1 MGAQVSAAYAL
12 TEGDAS
18 GPAQTLLAADTE
30 SDSDPDSGIATLPD
44 LTEEHPV
51 TLQPDEEPAPS
62 DDASSGTQ
70 VVYYADPSDPD
81 EPGDADT
88 DVEIDLD
95 GVNFGRY
102 ITKSEAQWRKNKN
115 DSWHSWDELAGGA
128 LGYGDGLK
136 FRLEYTLPTGS
147 LWQNGTGQPDT
158 IIFYQLPETLKNF
171 TGSDKVYADHVA
183 VGEYE
188 IRDGVVT
195 IHFTDMDYIGKSK
208 ESDIKGTIE
217 LSGTVSQL
225 KADDDG
231 KVELDFNKD
240 VRFEMTVKPKPV
252 DLSIVK
258 KGIQKD
264 VANNKITYQVTV
276 STEEGT
282 QGTPVLLHDALQLNL
297 GKALVGAK
305 YDENS
310 LKVSLDVE
318 KNGNDKIYENTA
330 PEGETAN
337 GWSVKTAADGKSF
350 DLTLPAL
357 EAGESYTISGLI
369 SKSGE
374 WHTDHT
380 ITWTVKLNQNNADL
394 TGTVLR
400 DFFGGT
406 DEANEL
412 KNQEAKMKRVAP
424 GTNINDVTS
433 VDVHLPYYFGYK
445 DGIEN
450 GTPLNGP
457 DNAYYE
463 FSYTTPDTPMLGNGN
478 AAWNRAYL
486 ITGDSVLNNNP
497 YSTRSVAAKLGDR
510 YQKEGIGVEENG
522 DTLTLNWELT
532 LNPVRAQNGWTL
544 TDTLKD
550 GQYLTAEQKND
561 LRNKLKALPGFG
573 TGTVTFGAD
582 GKSFTAK
589 GTGEWP
595 ANRQER
601 ITYSSTW
608 DRDTSTV
615 KGYAFTNAATF
626 ENYTVTG
633 TNYYHEGT
641 VVQKLDVSTGET
653 ETGGTTNHEYHE
665 LKNGKLVWNVVITM
679 SDKMKKAASFTIT
692 ENLPEGVKMEGL
704 TFKQG
709 DFFTGDV
716 KFQSNEEGTSW
727 TASAN
732 GAPVTAEV
740 AEDGKIE
747 LTVPQAVYNN
757 PDLRNKTITLEV
769 TVTPVNVAEWE
780 HDTTHRFRNS
790 VTVTSSTLP
799 EGGYTAFQEQDIFY
813 NQNYNAI
820 AKTGKKLDNAL
831 NQVQYQIVVNS
842 DGVTFLDGKER
853 LKLVD
858 TLTRPDG
865 MKIFL
870 EDSKLKVY
878 DYTDGTKGEELGLD
892 EYSYTY
898 EEKEGENVLTF
909 HLPDGRPLLVEY
921 VYRGDGEVNKTFTLT
936 NHAVLSGTSSQG
948 TSSGSDNRNL
958 LQTGVAYRMVE
969 LEAPHGYELRMEP
982 FDFHIDTEPAN
993 TPKDYAGQLCFTGQ
1007 RVFIPNTRGYYDP
1020 QLTKNILES
1029 GSPVK
1034 RNNAK
1039 PGETVQF
1046 QTAIQ
1051 VAHGQP
1057 SKYVLHDAMSGLNF
1071 DAASLKIT
1079 RPVGDESGKQI
1090 EQTLKEN
1097 IDYTLK
1103 KDCEDGCAFEIT
1115 FSDERLTPGDLLTLT
1130 YSATVRE
1137 DAVVEGEGNPNTTWL
1152 EYADPT
1158 GSSTTGEEE
1167 TRTVVPEEPK
1177 APEQPSEP
1185 EQPPVIPTP
1194 IDPSEVPEEP
1204 AGSDSREEP
1213 PASSGETQPEQPA
1226 SSTEPEQPASSELP
1240 ASPDD
1245 SLRPGAP
1252 GPDNQDGWVLGAH
1265 GTAGNPAAEAPADS
1279 TAAAPMPD
1287 NHKNKVMGAVDSLI
1301 QTGQL
1306 NWPIPVLLT
1315 LGGALV
1321 LAGLVL
1327 TRRKNRR

>member
-1 MGAQVSAAYAL
+1 MWLLSKNAGFCCLFGAQVSAAYAL

-51 TLQPDEEPAPS
+51 TLQPDEESAPS

-88 DVEIDLD
+88 DVEIDPD
-95 GVNFGRY
+95 GVDFGQY

-147 LWQNGTGQPDT
+147 LWKNGTGQPDT

-208 ESDIKGTIE
+208 ESDMKGTIE

-264 VANNKITYQVTV
+264 VAHNKITYQVTV

-357 EAGESYTISGLI
+357 EAGESYTINYSCDLEDADKLRSDFVVRNTATASAGKGDTRTEVTSNQIQYTISGLI

-433 VDVHLPYYFGYK
+433 VDVQLPYYFGYK
-445 DGIEN
+445 DGIKN
-450 GTPLNGP
+450 GTPLGGL

-561 LRNKLKALPGFG
+561 LKTKLEALPGFG

-582 GKSFTAK
+582 GLLK
-589 GTGEWP
+589 
-595 ANRQER
+595 
-601 ITYSSTW
+601 
-608 DRDTSTV
+608 TV
-615 KGYAFTNAATF
+615 
-626 ENYTVTG
+626 
-633 TNYYHEGT
+633 
-641 VVQKLDVSTGET
+641 
-653 ETGGTTNHEYHE
+653 
-665 LKNGKLVWNVVITM
+665 
-679 SDKMKKAASFTIT
+679 
-692 ENLPEGVKMEGL
+692 
-704 TFKQG
+704 
-709 DFFTGDV
+709 
-716 KFQSNEEGTSW
+716 
-727 TASAN
+727 
-732 GAPVTAEV
+732 
-740 AEDGKIE
+740 
-747 LTVPQAVYNN
+747 
-757 PDLRNKTITLEV
+757 
-769 TVTPVNVAEWE
+769 
-780 HDTTHRFRNS
+780 
-790 VTVTSSTLP
+790 
-799 EGGYTAFQEQDIFY
+799 
-813 NQNYNAI
+813 
-820 AKTGKKLDNAL
+820 
-831 NQVQYQIVVNS
+831 
-842 DGVTFLDGKER
+842 
-853 LKLVD
+853 
-858 TLTRPDG
+858 
-865 MKIFL
+865 
-870 EDSKLKVY
+870 
-878 DYTDGTKGEELGLD
+878 
-892 EYSYTY
+892 
-898 EEKEGENVLTF
+898 
-909 HLPDGRPLLVEY
+909 
-921 VYRGDGEVNKTFTLT
+921 
-936 NHAVLSGTSSQG
+936 
-948 TSSGSDNRNL
+948 GSDNRNL

-982 FDFHIDTEPAN
+982 FDFYIDTEPAN

-1034 RNNAK
+1034 RNTAP

-1079 RPVGDESGKQI
+1079 HPVGDESGKQI

-1167 TRTVVPEEPK
+1167 TRT
-1177 APEQPSEP
+1177 
-1185 EQPPVIPTP
+1185 
-1194 IDPSEVPEEP
+1194 
-1204 AGSDSREEP
+1204 
-1213 PASSGETQPEQPA
+1213 
-1226 SSTEPEQPASSELP
+1226 
-1240 ASPDD
+1240 
-1245 SLRPGAP
+1245 
-1252 GPDNQDGWVLGAH
+1252 
-1265 GTAGNPAAEAPADS
+1265 
-1279 TAAAPMPD
+1279 AAAPMPD

>member
-1 MGAQVSAAYAL
+1 M
-12 TEGDAS
+12 
-18 GPAQTLLAADTE
+18 
-30 SDSDPDSGIATLPD
+30 
-44 LTEEHPV
+44 
-51 TLQPDEEPAPS
+51 
-62 DDASSGTQ
+62 
-70 VVYYADPSDPD
+70 
-81 EPGDADT
+81 
-88 DVEIDLD
+88 
-95 GVNFGRY
+95 
-102 ITKSEAQWRKNKN
+102 
-115 DSWHSWDELAGGA
+115 
-128 LGYGDGLK
+128 
-136 FRLEYTLPTGS
+136 
-147 LWQNGTGQPDT
+147 
-158 IIFYQLPETLKNF
+158 
-171 TGSDKVYADHVA
+171 A

-350 DLTLPAL
+350 
-357 EAGESYTISGLI
+357 
-369 SKSGE
+369 
-374 WHTDHT
+374 
-380 ITWTVKLNQNNADL
+380 
-394 TGTVLR
+394 
-400 DFFGGT
+400 
-406 DEANEL
+406 
-412 KNQEAKMKRVAP
+412 
-424 GTNINDVTS
+424 
-433 VDVHLPYYFGYK
+433 
-445 DGIEN
+445 
-450 GTPLNGP
+450 
-457 DNAYYE
+457 
-463 FSYTTPDTPMLGNGN
+463 
-478 AAWNRAYL
+478 
-486 ITGDSVLNNNP
+486 
-497 YSTRSVAAKLGDR
+497 
-510 YQKEGIGVEENG
+510 
-522 DTLTLNWELT
+522 
-532 LNPVRAQNGWTL
+532 
-544 TDTLKD
+544 
-550 GQYLTAEQKND
+550 TA
-561 LRNKLKALPGFG
+561 
-573 TGTVTFGAD
+573 T
-582 GKSFTAK
+582 

-692 ENLPEGVKMEGL
+692 ENLPEGVKLEGL

-709 DFFTGDV
+709 DFFSGDV
-716 KFQSNEEGTSW
+716 KFQSNEEETSW

-740 AEDGKIE
+740 AENGKIE
-747 LTVPQAVYNN
+747 LTVTQVVYNN

-831 NQVQYQIVVNS
+831 NQVQYQIVVNP

-858 TLTRPDG
+858 TLT
-865 MKIFL
+865 
-870 EDSKLKVY
+870 
-878 DYTDGTKGEELGLD
+878 
-892 EYSYTY
+892 
-898 EEKEGENVLTF
+898 
-909 HLPDGRPLLVEY
+909 
-921 VYRGDGEVNKTFTLT
+921 

-948 TSSGSDNRNL
+948 TSSGSDYEMKVQNSSASVKLSGVSLYKVDSSNYGKRLQGATFRLEKWVWNNAEKTGSWETVLDRVTSDENGLLKTVGSDNRNL

-982 FDFHIDTEPAN
+982 FDFYIDTEPAN

-1177 APEQPSEP
+1177 VPEQPSEP
-1185 EQPPVIPTP
+1185 KQPPVIPTP

-1226 SSTEPEQPASSELP
+1226 SSELP

-1252 GPDNQDGWVLGAH
+1252 GPDNQDGW
-1265 GTAGNPAAEAPADS
+1265 S
-1279 TAAAPMPD
+1279 
-1287 NHKNKVMGAVDSLI
+1287 
-1301 QTGQL
+1301 
-1306 NWPIPVLLT
+1306 
-1315 LGGALV
+1315 
-1321 LAGLVL
+1321 
-1327 TRRKNRR
+1327 

>member
-1 MGAQVSAAYAL
+1 MWLLSKNAGFCCLFGAQVSAAYAL

-88 DVEIDLD
+88 DMEIDPD
-95 GVNFGRY
+95 GVDFGQY

-147 LWQNGTGQPDT
+147 LWQNGTDQPDT

-195 IHFTDMDYIGKSK
+195 IHFTDMDYIVQSK
-208 ESDIKGTIE
+208 ESDIEGTIE

-310 LKVSLDVE
+310 LKESLNVTKTDENDQKTEIEENNVS
-318 KNGNDKIYENTA
+318 
-330 PEGETAN
+330 EGETAN

-350 DLTLPAL
+350 
-357 EAGESYTISGLI
+357 
-369 SKSGE
+369 
-374 WHTDHT
+374 
-380 ITWTVKLNQNNADL
+380 
-394 TGTVLR
+394 
-400 DFFGGT
+400 
-406 DEANEL
+406 
-412 KNQEAKMKRVAP
+412 
-424 GTNINDVTS
+424 
-433 VDVHLPYYFGYK
+433 
-445 DGIEN
+445 
-450 GTPLNGP
+450 
-457 DNAYYE
+457 
-463 FSYTTPDTPMLGNGN
+463 
-478 AAWNRAYL
+478 
-486 ITGDSVLNNNP
+486 
-497 YSTRSVAAKLGDR
+497 
-510 YQKEGIGVEENG
+510 
-522 DTLTLNWELT
+522 
-532 LNPVRAQNGWTL
+532 
-544 TDTLKD
+544 
-550 GQYLTAEQKND
+550 
-561 LRNKLKALPGFG
+561 
-573 TGTVTFGAD
+573 
-582 GKSFTAK
+582 TAK

-595 ANRQER
+595 ANRKER

-692 ENLPEGVKMEGL
+692 ENLPEGVKLEGL

-716 KFQSNEEGTSW
+716 KFQSNEEETSW

-831 NQVQYQIVVNS
+831 NQVQYQIVVNP

-921 VYRGDGEVNKTFTLT
+921 VYRGDGEVHKTFTLT

-948 TSSGSDNRNL
+948 TSSGSDYEMKVQNSSASVKLSGVSLYKVDSSNYGKRLQGATFRLEKWVWNNAEKTGSWETVLDRVTSDENGLLKTVGSDNRNL

-982 FDFHIDTEPAN
+982 FDFYIDTEPAN

-1079 RPVGDESGKQI
+1079 HPVGDESGKQI

-1185 EQPPVIPTP
+1185 KQPPVIPTP

-1213 PASSGETQPEQPA
+1213 
-1226 SSTEPEQPASSELP
+1226 P

>member
-1 MGAQVSAAYAL
+1 M
-12 TEGDAS
+12 
-18 GPAQTLLAADTE
+18 
-30 SDSDPDSGIATLPD
+30 
-44 LTEEHPV
+44 
-51 TLQPDEEPAPS
+51 
-62 DDASSGTQ
+62 
-70 VVYYADPSDPD
+70 
-81 EPGDADT
+81 
-88 DVEIDLD
+88 
-95 GVNFGRY
+95 
-102 ITKSEAQWRKNKN
+102 
-115 DSWHSWDELAGGA
+115 
-128 LGYGDGLK
+128 
-136 FRLEYTLPTGS
+136 
-147 LWQNGTGQPDT
+147 
-158 IIFYQLPETLKNF
+158 
-171 TGSDKVYADHVA
+171 
-183 VGEYE
+183 
-188 IRDGVVT
+188 
-195 IHFTDMDYIGKSK
+195 
-208 ESDIKGTIE
+208 
-217 LSGTVSQL
+217 
-225 KADDDG
+225 
-231 KVELDFNKD
+231 
-240 VRFEMTVKPKPV
+240 
-252 DLSIVK
+252 
-258 KGIQKD
+258 
-264 VANNKITYQVTV
+264 
-276 STEEGT
+276 
-282 QGTPVLLHDALQLNL
+282 
-297 GKALVGAK
+297 GAK

-357 EAGESYTISGLI
+357 EAGESYTINYSCDLEDADKLRSDFVVRNTATASAGEGDTRTEVTSNQIQYTISGLI

-394 TGTVLR
+394 TGSVLR

-412 KNQEAKMKRVAP
+412 KNQEAKMKR
-424 GTNINDVTS
+424 
-433 VDVHLPYYFGYK
+433 
-445 DGIEN
+445 
-450 GTPLNGP
+450 
-457 DNAYYE
+457 
-463 FSYTTPDTPMLGNGN
+463 
-478 AAWNRAYL
+478 
-486 ITGDSVLNNNP
+486 
-497 YSTRSVAAKLGDR
+497 VAAKLGDR

-561 LRNKLKALPGFG
+561 LKTKLEALPGFG

-582 GKSFTAK
+582 GKSFTAT

-692 ENLPEGVKMEGL
+692 ENLPEGVKLEGL

-799 EGGYTAFQEQDIFY
+799 ESGCTAFQEQDIFY

-831 NQVQYQIVVNS
+831 NQVQYQIVVNP

-921 VYRGDGEVNKTFTLT
+921 VYRGDGEVHKTFTLT
-936 NHAVLSGTSSQG
+936 NHAVLSGTSSQA
-948 TSSGSDNRNL
+948 SC
-958 LQTGVAYRMVE
+958 A
-969 LEAPHGYELRMEP
+969 LRVSMSLS
-982 FDFHIDTEPAN
+982 
-993 TPKDYAGQLCFTGQ
+993 Q
-1007 RVFIPNTRGYYDP
+1007 IPEVTTTR
-1020 QLTKNILES
+1020 S
-1029 GSPVK
+1029 
-1034 RNNAK
+1034 
-1039 PGETVQF
+1039 
-1046 QTAIQ
+1046 
-1051 VAHGQP
+1051 
-1057 SKYVLHDAMSGLNF
+1057 
-1071 DAASLKIT
+1071 
-1079 RPVGDESGKQI
+1079 
-1090 EQTLKEN
+1090 
-1097 IDYTLK
+1097 
-1103 KDCEDGCAFEIT
+1103 
-1115 FSDERLTPGDLLTLT
+1115 
-1130 YSATVRE
+1130 
-1137 DAVVEGEGNPNTTWL
+1137 
-1152 EYADPT
+1152 
-1158 GSSTTGEEE
+1158 
-1167 TRTVVPEEPK
+1167 
-1177 APEQPSEP
+1177 
-1185 EQPPVIPTP
+1185 
-1194 IDPSEVPEEP
+1194 
-1204 AGSDSREEP
+1204 
-1213 PASSGETQPEQPA
+1213 
-1226 SSTEPEQPASSELP
+1226 
-1240 ASPDD
+1240 
-1245 SLRPGAP
+1245 
-1252 GPDNQDGWVLGAH
+1252 
-1265 GTAGNPAAEAPADS
+1265 
-1279 TAAAPMPD
+1279 
-1287 NHKNKVMGAVDSLI
+1287 
-1301 QTGQL
+1301 
-1306 NWPIPVLLT
+1306 
-1315 LGGALV
+1315 
-1321 LAGLVL
+1321 
-1327 TRRKNRR
+1327 

>member
-1 MGAQVSAAYAL
+1 MW
-12 TEGDAS
+12 
-18 GPAQTLLAADTE
+18 
-30 SDSDPDSGIATLPD
+30 
-44 LTEEHPV
+44 
-51 TLQPDEEPAPS
+51 
-62 DDASSGTQ
+62 
-70 VVYYADPSDPD
+70 
-81 EPGDADT
+81 
-88 DVEIDLD
+88 
-95 GVNFGRY
+95 
-102 ITKSEAQWRKNKN
+102 KSIPMAWI
-115 DSWHSWDELAGGA
+115 S
-128 LGYGDGLK
+128 
-136 FRLEYTLPTGS
+136 
-147 LWQNGTGQPDT
+147 
-158 IIFYQLPETLKNF
+158 
-171 TGSDKVYADHVA
+171 
-183 VGEYE
+183 
-188 IRDGVVT
+188 DGVVT

-208 ESDIKGTIE
+208 ESNIDGTIE

-357 EAGESYTISGLI
+357 EAGESYTINYSCGLEDADKLRSDFVVRNTATASAGEGDTRTEVTSNQIQYTISGLI

-394 TGTVLR
+394 TDSVLR

-433 VDVHLPYYFGYK
+433 VDVQLPYYFGYK

-497 YSTRSVAAKLGDR
+497 YSTRSVEAKLGDR

-561 LRNKLKALPGFG
+561 LKTKLEALPGFG

-692 ENLPEGVKMEGL
+692 ENLPEGVKLEGL

-716 KFQSNEEGTSW
+716 KFQSNEEETSW

-799 EGGYTAFQEQDIFY
+799 ESGYTAFQEQDIFY

-982 FDFHIDTEPAN
+982 FDFYIDTEPAN

-1177 APEQPSEP
+1177 VPEQPSEP
-1185 EQPPVIPTP
+1185 KPRPT
-1194 IDPSEVPEEP
+1194 
-1204 AGSDSREEP
+1204 ARR
-1213 PASSGETQPEQPA
+1213 
-1226 SSTEPEQPASSELP
+1226 
-1240 ASPDD
+1240 
-1245 SLRPGAP
+1245 RPRCP
-1252 GPDNQDGWVLGAH
+1252 
-1265 GTAGNPAAEAPADS
+1265 T
-1279 TAAAPMPD
+1279 TT
-1287 NHKNKVMGAVDSLI
+1287 KI
-1301 QTGQL
+1301 
-1306 NWPIPVLLT
+1306 
-1315 LGGALV
+1315 
-1321 LAGLVL
+1321 
-1327 TRRKNRR
+1327 R

>member
-1 MGAQVSAAYAL
+1 MSAAYAL

-18 GPAQTLLAADTE
+18 GPVQTLLAADTE

-88 DVEIDLD
+88 DMEIDPD
-95 GVNFGRY
+95 GVDFGQY

-128 LGYGDGLK
+128 LGYSDGLK

-188 IRDGVVT
+188 IRDGLVT
-195 IHFTDMDYIGKSK
+195 IHFTDMDYIVQSK
-208 ESDIKGTIE
+208 ESDIEGTIE

-225 KADDDG
+225 KADDNG

-357 EAGESYTISGLI
+357 EAGESYTINYSCDLEDADKLRSDFVVRNTATASAGEGNTRTEVTSNQIQYAISGLI

-380 ITWTVKLNQNNADL
+380 ITWTVKLNQNNANL

-412 KNQEAKMKRVAP
+412 KNQEAKMKRVVQ
-424 GTNINDVTS
+424 GTNINDVAS
-433 VDVHLPYYFGYK
+433 VDVQLPYYFGYK
-445 DGIEN
+445 DGIKN
-450 GTPLNGP
+450 GTPLDGP

-561 LRNKLKALPGFG
+561 LKTKLEALPGFG

-582 GKSFTAK
+582 GKSFTAT

-608 DRDTSTV
+608 DRDISTV
-615 KGYAFTNAATF
+615 KSYAFTNAATF

-692 ENLPEGVKMEGL
+692 ENLPEGVKLEGL

-709 DFFTGDV
+709 NFFTGDV

-831 NQVQYQIVVNS
+831 NQVQYQIVVNP
-842 DGVTFLDGKER
+842 DGVTFLDGRER

-921 VYRGDGEVNKTFTLT
+921 VYRGDGEVHKTFTLT

-948 TSSGSDNRNL
+948 TSSGSDYEMKVQNSSASVKLSGVSLYKVDSSNYGKRLQGATFRLEKWVWNNAEKTGSWETVLDRVTSDENGLLKTVDSDNRNL

-982 FDFHIDTEPAN
+982 FDFYIDTEPAN

-1046 QTAIQ
+1046 QTA
-1051 VAHGQP
+1051 
-1057 SKYVLHDAMSGLNF
+1057 
-1071 DAASLKIT
+1071 
-1079 RPVGDESGKQI
+1079 
-1090 EQTLKEN
+1090 
-1097 IDYTLK
+1097 
-1103 KDCEDGCAFEIT
+1103 
-1115 FSDERLTPGDLLTLT
+1115 
-1130 YSATVRE
+1130 
-1137 DAVVEGEGNPNTTWL
+1137 
-1152 EYADPT
+1152 
-1158 GSSTTGEEE
+1158 
-1167 TRTVVPEEPK
+1167 
-1177 APEQPSEP
+1177 
-1185 EQPPVIPTP
+1185 
-1194 IDPSEVPEEP
+1194 
-1204 AGSDSREEP
+1204 
-1213 PASSGETQPEQPA
+1213 
-1226 SSTEPEQPASSELP
+1226 SSELP

-1265 GTAGNPAAEAPADS
+1265 GAAGNPAAEAPADS

>member
-1 MGAQVSAAYAL
+1 MWLLSKNAGFCCLFGAQVSAAYAL

-30 SDSDPDSGIATLPD
+30 SDSDPD
-44 LTEEHPV
+44 ER
-51 TLQPDEEPAPS
+51 
-62 DDASSGTQ
+62 
-70 VVYYADPSDPD
+70 
-81 EPGDADT
+81 GDADT
-88 DVEIDLD
+88 DVEIDPD
-95 GVNFGRY
+95 GVDFGRY

-147 LWQNGTGQPDT
+147 LWKNGTGQPDT

-231 KVELDFNKD
+231 KVEVNFNKD

-310 LKVSLDVE
+310 LKESLNVTKTDENGQKTEIEENNVS
-318 KNGNDKIYENTA
+318 
-330 PEGETAN
+330 EGETAN

-406 DEANEL
+406 DETNEL
-412 KNQEAKMKRVAP
+412 KNQEAKMKR
-424 GTNINDVTS
+424 
-433 VDVHLPYYFGYK
+433 
-445 DGIEN
+445 
-450 GTPLNGP
+450 
-457 DNAYYE
+457 
-463 FSYTTPDTPMLGNGN
+463 
-478 AAWNRAYL
+478 
-486 ITGDSVLNNNP
+486 
-497 YSTRSVAAKLGDR
+497 VAAKLGDR

-522 DTLTLNWELT
+522 DTLTLNWELI

-561 LRNKLKALPGFG
+561 MKTKLEALPGFG

-692 ENLPEGVKMEGL
+692 ENLPEGVKLEGL

-716 KFQSNEEGTSW
+716 KFQSNEEETSW

-799 EGGYTAFQEQDIFY
+799 ESGYTAFQEQDIFY

-831 NQVQYQIVVNS
+831 NQVQYQIVVNP

-858 TLTRPDG
+858 TLT
-865 MKIFL
+865 
-870 EDSKLKVY
+870 
-878 DYTDGTKGEELGLD
+878 
-892 EYSYTY
+892 
-898 EEKEGENVLTF
+898 
-909 HLPDGRPLLVEY
+909 
-921 VYRGDGEVNKTFTLT
+921 

-948 TSSGSDNRNL
+948 TSSGSDYEMKVQNSSASVKLSGVSLYKVDSSNYGKRLQGATFRLEKWVWNNAEKTGSWETVLDRVTSDENGLLKTVDSDNRNL

-982 FDFHIDTEPAN
+982 FDFYIDTEPAN

-1029 GSPVK
+1029 GS
-1034 RNNAK
+1034 RS
-1039 PGETVQF
+1039 PGRQ
-1046 QTAIQ
+1046 
-1051 VAHGQP
+1051 HG
-1057 SKYVLHDAMSGLNF
+1057 G
-1071 DAASLKIT
+1071 
-1079 RPVGDESGKQI
+1079 
-1090 EQTLKEN
+1090 
-1097 IDYTLK
+1097 
-1103 KDCEDGCAFEIT
+1103 
-1115 FSDERLTPGDLLTLT
+1115 
-1130 YSATVRE
+1130 
-1137 DAVVEGEGNPNTTWL
+1137 
-1152 EYADPT
+1152 
-1158 GSSTTGEEE
+1158 
-1167 TRTVVPEEPK
+1167 
-1177 APEQPSEP
+1177 
-1185 EQPPVIPTP
+1185 
-1194 IDPSEVPEEP
+1194 
-1204 AGSDSREEP
+1204 
-1213 PASSGETQPEQPA
+1213 
-1226 SSTEPEQPASSELP
+1226 
-1240 ASPDD
+1240 
-1245 SLRPGAP
+1245 
-1252 GPDNQDGWVLGAH
+1252 GPDARQ
-1265 GTAGNPAAEAPADS
+1265 PQ
-1279 TAAAPMPD
+1279 
-1287 NHKNKVMGAVDSLI
+1287 K
-1301 QTGQL
+1301 
-1306 NWPIPVLLT
+1306 
-1315 LGGALV
+1315 
-1321 LAGLVL
+1321 
-1327 TRRKNRR
+1327 

>member
-1 MGAQVSAAYAL
+1 MWLLSKNAGFCCLFGAQVSAAYAL

-81 EPGDADT
+81 ELGDADT
-88 DVEIDLD
+88 DVEIDPD
-95 GVNFGRY
+95 GVDFGRY

-147 LWQNGTGQPDT
+147 LWKNGTGQPDT

-424 GTNINDVTS
+424 GININDVTS
-433 VDVHLPYYFGYK
+433 VDVQLPYYFGYK
-445 DGIEN
+445 DGIKN
-450 GTPLNGP
+450 GTSLGSL

-486 ITGDSVLNNNP
+486 ITGDSVLN
-497 YSTRSVAAKLGDR
+497 
-510 YQKEGIGVEENG
+510 
-522 DTLTLNWELT
+522 
-532 LNPVRAQNGWTL
+532 
-544 TDTLKD
+544 
-550 GQYLTAEQKND
+550 
-561 LRNKLKALPGFG
+561 
-573 TGTVTFGAD
+573 
-582 GKSFTAK
+582 
-589 GTGEWP
+589 
-595 ANRQER
+595 
-601 ITYSSTW
+601 
-608 DRDTSTV
+608 
-615 KGYAFTNAATF
+615 
-626 ENYTVTG
+626 
-633 TNYYHEGT
+633 
-641 VVQKLDVSTGET
+641 
-653 ETGGTTNHEYHE
+653 
-665 LKNGKLVWNVVITM
+665 
-679 SDKMKKAASFTIT
+679 
-692 ENLPEGVKMEGL
+692 
-704 TFKQG
+704 
-709 DFFTGDV
+709 
-716 KFQSNEEGTSW
+716 
-727 TASAN
+727 
-732 GAPVTAEV
+732 
-740 AEDGKIE
+740 
-747 LTVPQAVYNN
+747 
-757 PDLRNKTITLEV
+757 
-769 TVTPVNVAEWE
+769 
-780 HDTTHRFRNS
+780 
-790 VTVTSSTLP
+790 
-799 EGGYTAFQEQDIFY
+799 
-813 NQNYNAI
+813 
-820 AKTGKKLDNAL
+820 
-831 NQVQYQIVVNS
+831 
-842 DGVTFLDGKER
+842 
-853 LKLVD
+853 
-858 TLTRPDG
+858 
-865 MKIFL
+865 
-870 EDSKLKVY
+870 
-878 DYTDGTKGEELGLD
+878 
-892 EYSYTY
+892 
-898 EEKEGENVLTF
+898 
-909 HLPDGRPLLVEY
+909 
-921 VYRGDGEVNKTFTLT
+921 
-936 NHAVLSGTSSQG
+936 
-948 TSSGSDNRNL
+948 
-958 LQTGVAYRMVE
+958 
-969 LEAPHGYELRMEP
+969 
-982 FDFHIDTEPAN
+982 
-993 TPKDYAGQLCFTGQ
+993 
-1007 RVFIPNTRGYYDP
+1007 
-1020 QLTKNILES
+1020 
-1029 GSPVK
+1029 
-1034 RNNAK
+1034 
-1039 PGETVQF
+1039 
-1046 QTAIQ
+1046 
-1051 VAHGQP
+1051 
-1057 SKYVLHDAMSGLNF
+1057 F

-1079 RPVGDESGKQI
+1079 HPVGDESGKQI

-1177 APEQPSEP
+1177 VPEQPSEP
-1185 EQPPVIPTP
+1185 KQPPVIPTP

-1213 PASSGETQPEQPA
+1213 PAS
-1226 SSTEPEQPASSELP
+1226 
-1240 ASPDD
+1240 PDD

-1252 GPDNQDGWVLGAH
+1252 GSDNQDGWVLGAH

>member
-1 MGAQVSAAYAL
+1 MWLLSKNAGFCCLFGAQVSAAYAL
-12 TEGDAS
+12 TEGNAS

-88 DVEIDLD
+88 DVEIDPD
-95 GVNFGRY
+95 GVDFGRY

-147 LWQNGTGQPDT
+147 LWQNGTDQPDT

-225 KADDDG
+225 KADDNG

-337 GWSVKTAADGKSF
+337 GWSVKTAAEGKSF

-380 ITWTVKLNQNNADL
+380 IIWTVKLNQNNADL

-412 KNQEAKMKRVAP
+412 KNQEAKMKR
-424 GTNINDVTS
+424 
-433 VDVHLPYYFGYK
+433 
-445 DGIEN
+445 
-450 GTPLNGP
+450 
-457 DNAYYE
+457 
-463 FSYTTPDTPMLGNGN
+463 
-478 AAWNRAYL
+478 
-486 ITGDSVLNNNP
+486 
-497 YSTRSVAAKLGDR
+497 VAAKLGDR

-561 LRNKLKALPGFG
+561 LKTKLEALPGFG

-692 ENLPEGVKMEGL
+692 ENLPEGVKLEGL

-799 EGGYTAFQEQDIFY
+799 ESGYTAFQEQDIFY
-813 NQNYNAI
+813 NRNYNAI

-831 NQVQYQIVVNS
+831 NQVQYQIGVNP

-948 TSSGSDNRNL
+948 ASSGSDNRNL

-982 FDFHIDTEPAN
+982 FDFYIDTEPAN
-993 TPKDYAGQLCFTGQ
+993 TPEDYAGQLCFTGQ

-1152 EYADPT
+1152 EYAAPT

-1177 APEQPSEP
+1177 VPEQPSEP
-1185 EQPPVIPTP
+1185 E
-1194 IDPSEVPEEP
+1194 
-1204 AGSDSREEP
+1204 
-1213 PASSGETQPEQPA
+1213 
-1226 SSTEPEQPASSELP
+1226 
-1240 ASPDD
+1240 
-1245 SLRPGAP
+1245 
-1252 GPDNQDGWVLGAH
+1252 
-1265 GTAGNPAAEAPADS
+1265 
-1279 TAAAPMPD
+1279 
-1287 NHKNKVMGAVDSLI
+1287 
-1301 QTGQL
+1301 
-1306 NWPIPVLLT
+1306 
-1315 LGGALV
+1315 
-1321 LAGLVL
+1321 
-1327 TRRKNRR
+1327 

>member
-1 MGAQVSAAYAL
+1 MWLLSKNAGFCCLFGAQVSAAYAL

-70 VVYYADPSDPD
+70 VVYYADPSNPD
-81 EPGDADT
+81 EPGNADT

-95 GVNFGRY
+95 GVDFGRY

-171 TGSDKVYADHVA
+171 TGSDKVYADHAA

-195 IHFTDMDYIGKSK
+195 IHFTDMDYIVQSK
-208 ESDIKGTIE
+208 ESNIDGTIE

-310 LKVSLDVE
+310 LKESLNVTKTDENDQKTEIEENNVS
-318 KNGNDKIYENTA
+318 
-330 PEGETAN
+330 EGETAN

-406 DEANEL
+406 DESNEL
-412 KNQEAKMKRVAP
+412 KNQEAKMKR
-424 GTNINDVTS
+424 
-433 VDVHLPYYFGYK
+433 
-445 DGIEN
+445 
-450 GTPLNGP
+450 
-457 DNAYYE
+457 
-463 FSYTTPDTPMLGNGN
+463 
-478 AAWNRAYL
+478 
-486 ITGDSVLNNNP
+486 
-497 YSTRSVAAKLGDR
+497 VAAKLGDR

-561 LRNKLKALPGFG
+561 LKTKLEALPGFG

-692 ENLPEGVKMEGL
+692 ENLPEGVKLEGL
-704 TFKQG
+704 SFKQG

-727 TASAN
+727 TASAD

-831 NQVQYQIVVNS
+831 NQVQYQIVVNP

-982 FDFHIDTEPAN
+982 FDFYIDTEPAN

-1079 RPVGDESGKQI
+1079 HPVGDESGKQI

-1226 SSTEPEQPASSELP
+1226 SSELP

-1252 GPDNQDGWVLGAH
+1252 GPDNQEGW
-1265 GTAGNPAAEAPADS
+1265 
-1279 TAAAPMPD
+1279 
-1287 NHKNKVMGAVDSLI
+1287 
-1301 QTGQL
+1301 
-1306 NWPIPVLLT
+1306 
-1315 LGGALV
+1315 V

>member
-1 MGAQVSAAYAL
+1 MWLLSKNAGFCCLFGAQVSAAYAL

-30 SDSDPDSGIATLPD
+30 SDSDPD
-44 LTEEHPV
+44 ER
-51 TLQPDEEPAPS
+51 
-62 DDASSGTQ
+62 
-70 VVYYADPSDPD
+70 
-81 EPGDADT
+81 GDADT
-88 DVEIDLD
+88 DVEIDPD
-95 GVNFGRY
+95 GVDFGRY

-147 LWQNGTGQPDT
+147 LWQNGTGKPDT

-171 TGSDKVYADHVA
+171 TGSDQVYADHVA

-282 QGTPVLLHDALQLNL
+282 QGTSL
-297 GKALVGAK
+297 G
-305 YDENS
+305 
-310 LKVSLDVE
+310 
-318 KNGNDKIYENTA
+318 
-330 PEGETAN
+330 
-337 GWSVKTAADGKSF
+337 
-350 DLTLPAL
+350 
-357 EAGESYTISGLI
+357 GL
-369 SKSGE
+369 
-374 WHTDHT
+374 
-380 ITWTVKLNQNNADL
+380 
-394 TGTVLR
+394 
-400 DFFGGT
+400 
-406 DEANEL
+406 
-412 KNQEAKMKRVAP
+412 
-424 GTNINDVTS
+424 
-433 VDVHLPYYFGYK
+433 
-445 DGIEN
+445 
-450 GTPLNGP
+450 

-497 YSTRSVAAKLGDR
+497 YSTRSVEAKLGDR

-522 DTLTLNWELT
+522 DTLTLNWELI

-561 LRNKLKALPGFG
+561 LKTKLEALPGFG

-665 LKNGKLVWNVVITM
+665 LKKGKLVWNVVITM

-692 ENLPEGVKMEGL
+692 ENLPEGVKLEGL

-716 KFQSNEEGTSW
+716 KFQSNEEETSW
-727 TASAN
+727 TASVN

-799 EGGYTAFQEQDIFY
+799 ESGYTAFQEQDIFY

-820 AKTGKKLDNAL
+820 AKNGKKLDNAL
-831 NQVQYQIVVNS
+831 NQVQYQIVVNP

-858 TLTRPDG
+858 
-865 MKIFL
+865 
-870 EDSKLKVY
+870 
-878 DYTDGTKGEELGLD
+878 
-892 EYSYTY
+892 
-898 EEKEGENVLTF
+898 
-909 HLPDGRPLLVEY
+909 
-921 VYRGDGEVNKTFTLT
+921 TLT

-982 FDFHIDTEPAN
+982 FDFYIDTEPAN

-1007 RVFIPNTRGYYDP
+1007 RVFIPNT
-1020 QLTKNILES
+1020 
-1029 GSPVK
+1029 
-1034 RNNAK
+1034 
-1039 PGETVQF
+1039 
-1046 QTAIQ
+1046 
-1051 VAHGQP
+1051 
-1057 SKYVLHDAMSGLNF
+1057 
-1071 DAASLKIT
+1071 
-1079 RPVGDESGKQI
+1079 
-1090 EQTLKEN
+1090 
-1097 IDYTLK
+1097 
-1103 KDCEDGCAFEIT
+1103 
-1115 FSDERLTPGDLLTLT
+1115 
-1130 YSATVRE
+1130 
-1137 DAVVEGEGNPNTTWL
+1137 TWL

-1167 TRTVVPEEPK
+1167 TR
-1177 APEQPSEP
+1177 
-1185 EQPPVIPTP
+1185 
-1194 IDPSEVPEEP
+1194 
-1204 AGSDSREEP
+1204 
-1213 PASSGETQPEQPA
+1213 
-1226 SSTEPEQPASSELP
+1226 
-1240 ASPDD
+1240 
-1245 SLRPGAP
+1245 
-1252 GPDNQDGWVLGAH
+1252 
-1265 GTAGNPAAEAPADS
+1265 

-1306 NWPIPVLLT
+1306 NWPIPVLL
-1315 LGGALV
+1315 V

>member
-1 MGAQVSAAYAL
+1 MWLLSKNAGFCCLFGAQVSAAYAL

-88 DVEIDLD
+88 DVEIDPD
-95 GVNFGRY
+95 GVDFGRY

-147 LWQNGTGQPDT
+147 LWKNGTDQPDT

-258 KGIQKD
+258 NGIQKD

-337 GWSVKTAADGKSF
+337 GWSVKTA
-350 DLTLPAL
+350 
-357 EAGESYTISGLI
+357 
-369 SKSGE
+369 
-374 WHTDHT
+374 
-380 ITWTVKLNQNNADL
+380 
-394 TGTVLR
+394 
-400 DFFGGT
+400 
-406 DEANEL
+406 
-412 KNQEAKMKRVAP
+412 
-424 GTNINDVTS
+424 
-433 VDVHLPYYFGYK
+433 
-445 DGIEN
+445 
-450 GTPLNGP
+450 
-457 DNAYYE
+457 
-463 FSYTTPDTPMLGNGN
+463 
-478 AAWNRAYL
+478 
-486 ITGDSVLNNNP
+486 
-497 YSTRSVAAKLGDR
+497 
-510 YQKEGIGVEENG
+510 
-522 DTLTLNWELT
+522 
-532 LNPVRAQNGWTL
+532 
-544 TDTLKD
+544 
-550 GQYLTAEQKND
+550 
-561 LRNKLKALPGFG
+561 
-573 TGTVTFGAD
+573 AD

-692 ENLPEGVKMEGL
+692 ENLPEGVKLEGL

-716 KFQSNEEGTSW
+716 KFQSNEEETSW

-799 EGGYTAFQEQDIFY
+799 ESGYTTFQEQDIFY

-831 NQVQYQIVVNS
+831 NQVQYQIVVNP
-842 DGVTFLDGKER
+842 DGVTFLDGKGR

-858 TLTRPDG
+858 
-865 MKIFL
+865 
-870 EDSKLKVY
+870 
-878 DYTDGTKGEELGLD
+878 
-892 EYSYTY
+892 
-898 EEKEGENVLTF
+898 
-909 HLPDGRPLLVEY
+909 
-921 VYRGDGEVNKTFTLT
+921 TLT

-948 TSSGSDNRNL
+948 TSSGSDYEMKVQNSSASVKLSGVSLYKVDSSNYGKRLQGATFRLEKWVWNNAEKTGSWVTVLDRVTSDENGLLKTVGSDNRNL

-982 FDFHIDTEPAN
+982 FDFYIDTKPAN

-1029 GSPVK
+1029 GS
-1034 RNNAK
+1034 RS
-1039 PGETVQF
+1039 PGRQ
-1046 QTAIQ
+1046 
-1051 VAHGQP
+1051 HG
-1057 SKYVLHDAMSGLNF
+1057 G
-1071 DAASLKIT
+1071 
-1079 RPVGDESGKQI
+1079 
-1090 EQTLKEN
+1090 
-1097 IDYTLK
+1097 
-1103 KDCEDGCAFEIT
+1103 
-1115 FSDERLTPGDLLTLT
+1115 
-1130 YSATVRE
+1130 
-1137 DAVVEGEGNPNTTWL
+1137 
-1152 EYADPT
+1152 
-1158 GSSTTGEEE
+1158 
-1167 TRTVVPEEPK
+1167 
-1177 APEQPSEP
+1177 
-1185 EQPPVIPTP
+1185 
-1194 IDPSEVPEEP
+1194 
-1204 AGSDSREEP
+1204 
-1213 PASSGETQPEQPA
+1213 
-1226 SSTEPEQPASSELP
+1226 
-1240 ASPDD
+1240 
-1245 SLRPGAP
+1245 
-1252 GPDNQDGWVLGAH
+1252 GPDARQ
-1265 GTAGNPAAEAPADS
+1265 PQ
-1279 TAAAPMPD
+1279 
-1287 NHKNKVMGAVDSLI
+1287 K
-1301 QTGQL
+1301 
-1306 NWPIPVLLT
+1306 
-1315 LGGALV
+1315 
-1321 LAGLVL
+1321 
-1327 TRRKNRR
+1327 

>member
-1 MGAQVSAAYAL
+1 MSAAYAL

-81 EPGDADT
+81 EPGDADA
-88 DVEIDLD
+88 DMEIDPD
-95 GVNFGRY
+95 GVDFGRY

-225 KADDDG
+225 KADDNG

-305 YDENS
+305 YDKTS
-310 LKVSLDVE
+310 LEKSLSVKKTDE
-318 KNGNDKIYENTA
+318 DGEETTITENTA

-337 GWSVKTAADGKSF
+337 GWSVETAADGKSF

-412 KNQEAKMKRVAP
+412 KNQEAKMKRVVP

-433 VDVHLPYYFGYK
+433 VDVQLPYYFGYE

-450 GTPLNGP
+450 GTPLNGL

-510 YQKEGIGVEENG
+510 YQKEGIG
-522 DTLTLNWELT
+522 
-532 LNPVRAQNGWTL
+532 
-544 TDTLKD
+544 
-550 GQYLTAEQKND
+550 
-561 LRNKLKALPGFG
+561 
-573 TGTVTFGAD
+573 TVTFGAD
-582 GKSFTAK
+582 GKSFTAT

-679 SDKMKKAASFTIT
+679 SDKMKEAASFTIT
-692 ENLPEGVKMEGL
+692 ENLPEGVKLEGL

-716 KFQSNEEGTSW
+716 KFQSNEERTSW

-780 HDTTHRFRNS
+780 HDTIPQQCHRDQQHPAGRR
-790 VTVTSSTLP
+790 LYRIP
-799 EGGYTAFQEQDIFY
+799 GAGY
-813 NQNYNAI
+813 
-820 AKTGKKLDNAL
+820 
-831 NQVQYQIVVNS
+831 
-842 DGVTFLDGKER
+842 
-853 LKLVD
+853 
-858 TLTRPDG
+858 
-865 MKIFL
+865 
-870 EDSKLKVY
+870 
-878 DYTDGTKGEELGLD
+878 
-892 EYSYTY
+892 
-898 EEKEGENVLTF
+898 
-909 HLPDGRPLLVEY
+909 
-921 VYRGDGEVNKTFTLT
+921 
-936 NHAVLSGTSSQG
+936 
-948 TSSGSDNRNL
+948 L
-958 LQTGVAYRMVE
+958 LQPE
-969 LEAPHGYELRMEP
+969 L
-982 FDFHIDTEPAN
+982 
-993 TPKDYAGQLCFTGQ
+993 
-1007 RVFIPNTRGYYDP
+1007 
-1020 QLTKNILES
+1020 
-1029 GSPVK
+1029 
-1034 RNNAK
+1034 
-1039 PGETVQF
+1039 
-1046 QTAIQ
+1046 
-1051 VAHGQP
+1051 
-1057 SKYVLHDAMSGLNF
+1057 
-1071 DAASLKIT
+1071 
-1079 RPVGDESGKQI
+1079 
-1090 EQTLKEN
+1090 
-1097 IDYTLK
+1097 
-1103 KDCEDGCAFEIT
+1103 
-1115 FSDERLTPGDLLTLT
+1115 
-1130 YSATVRE
+1130 
-1137 DAVVEGEGNPNTTWL
+1137 
-1152 EYADPT
+1152 
-1158 GSSTTGEEE
+1158 
-1167 TRTVVPEEPK
+1167 
-1177 APEQPSEP
+1177 
-1185 EQPPVIPTP
+1185 
-1194 IDPSEVPEEP
+1194 
-1204 AGSDSREEP
+1204 
-1213 PASSGETQPEQPA
+1213 
-1226 SSTEPEQPASSELP
+1226 
-1240 ASPDD
+1240 
-1245 SLRPGAP
+1245 
-1252 GPDNQDGWVLGAH
+1252 
-1265 GTAGNPAAEAPADS
+1265 
-1279 TAAAPMPD
+1279 
-1287 NHKNKVMGAVDSLI
+1287 
-1301 QTGQL
+1301 
-1306 NWPIPVLLT
+1306 
-1315 LGGALV
+1315 
-1321 LAGLVL
+1321 
-1327 TRRKNRR
+1327 

>member
-88 DVEIDLD
+88 DVEIDSD
-95 GVNFGRY
+95 GVDFGRY

-147 LWQNGTGQPDT
+147 LWKNGTGQPDT
-158 IIFYQLPETLKNF
+158 ILFYQLPETLKNF

-208 ESDIKGTIE
+208 ESNIDGTIE

-305 YDENS
+305 YGENS
-310 LKVSLDVE
+310 LKESLNVTKTDENDQKTEIEENNVS
-318 KNGNDKIYENTA
+318 
-330 PEGETAN
+330 EGETAN
-337 GWSVKTAADGKSF
+337 GWSVKTA
-350 DLTLPAL
+350 
-357 EAGESYTISGLI
+357 
-369 SKSGE
+369 
-374 WHTDHT
+374 
-380 ITWTVKLNQNNADL
+380 
-394 TGTVLR
+394 
-400 DFFGGT
+400 
-406 DEANEL
+406 
-412 KNQEAKMKRVAP
+412 
-424 GTNINDVTS
+424 
-433 VDVHLPYYFGYK
+433 
-445 DGIEN
+445 
-450 GTPLNGP
+450 
-457 DNAYYE
+457 
-463 FSYTTPDTPMLGNGN
+463 
-478 AAWNRAYL
+478 
-486 ITGDSVLNNNP
+486 
-497 YSTRSVAAKLGDR
+497 
-510 YQKEGIGVEENG
+510 
-522 DTLTLNWELT
+522 
-532 LNPVRAQNGWTL
+532 
-544 TDTLKD
+544 
-550 GQYLTAEQKND
+550 
-561 LRNKLKALPGFG
+561 
-573 TGTVTFGAD
+573 AD

-692 ENLPEGVKMEGL
+692 ENLPEGVKLEGL

-716 KFQSNEEGTSW
+716 KFQSNEEETSW

-799 EGGYTAFQEQDIFY
+799 ESGYTAFQEQDIFY

-831 NQVQYQIVVNS
+831 NQVQYQIVVNP

-921 VYRGDGEVNKTFTLT
+921 VYRGDGEVDKTFTLT

-948 TSSGSDNRNL
+948 TSSGSDYEMKVQNSSASVKLSGVSLYKVDSSNYGKRLQGATFRLEKWVWNNAEKTGSWETVLDRVTSDENGLLKTVGSDNRNL

-982 FDFHIDTEPAN
+982 FDFYIDTEPAN
-993 TPKDYAGQLCFTGQ
+993 TPKDYAGQLCF
-1007 RVFIPNTRGYYDP
+1007 RD
-1020 QLTKNILES
+1020 
-1029 GSPVK
+1029 
-1034 RNNAK
+1034 
-1039 PGETVQF
+1039 
-1046 QTAIQ
+1046 
-1051 VAHGQP
+1051 H
-1057 SKYVLHDAMSGLNF
+1057 
-1071 DAASLKIT
+1071 
-1079 RPVGDESGKQI
+1079 
-1090 EQTLKEN
+1090 
-1097 IDYTLK
+1097 
-1103 KDCEDGCAFEIT
+1103 
-1115 FSDERLTPGDLLTLT
+1115 
-1130 YSATVRE
+1130 
-1137 DAVVEGEGNPNTTWL
+1137 
-1152 EYADPT
+1152 
-1158 GSSTTGEEE
+1158 
-1167 TRTVVPEEPK
+1167 
-1177 APEQPSEP
+1177 
-1185 EQPPVIPTP
+1185 
-1194 IDPSEVPEEP
+1194 
-1204 AGSDSREEP
+1204 
-1213 PASSGETQPEQPA
+1213 
-1226 SSTEPEQPASSELP
+1226 
-1240 ASPDD
+1240 
-1245 SLRPGAP
+1245 
-1252 GPDNQDGWVLGAH
+1252 VLG
-1265 GTAGNPAAEAPADS
+1265 
-1279 TAAAPMPD
+1279 
-1287 NHKNKVMGAVDSLI
+1287 
-1301 QTGQL
+1301 
-1306 NWPIPVLLT
+1306 
-1315 LGGALV
+1315 
-1321 LAGLVL
+1321 
-1327 TRRKNRR
+1327 

>member
-1 MGAQVSAAYAL
+1 MWLLSKNAGFCCLFGAQVSAAYAL

-51 TLQPDEEPAPS
+51 TLQPDEESAPS

-88 DVEIDLD
+88 DVEIDPD
-95 GVNFGRY
+95 GVDFGRY

-147 LWQNGTGQPDT
+147 LWKNGTGQPDT

-412 KNQEAKMKRVAP
+412 KNQEAKMKRVA
-424 GTNINDVTS
+424 
-433 VDVHLPYYFGYK
+433 
-445 DGIEN
+445 
-450 GTPLNGP
+450 
-457 DNAYYE
+457 
-463 FSYTTPDTPMLGNGN
+463 
-478 AAWNRAYL
+478 
-486 ITGDSVLNNNP
+486 
-497 YSTRSVAAKLGDR
+497 AKLGDR

-522 DTLTLNWELT
+522 DTLTLNWELI

-561 LRNKLKALPGFG
+561 LKTKLEALPGFG

-692 ENLPEGVKMEGL
+692 ENLPEGVKLEGL

-716 KFQSNEEGTSW
+716 KFQSNEEETSW

-831 NQVQYQIVVNS
+831 NQVQYQIVVNP

-878 DYTDGTKGEELGLD
+878 DYTNGTKGEELGLD

-921 VYRGDGEVNKTFTLT
+921 VYRGDGEVHKTFTLT

-948 TSSGSDNRNL
+948 TSSGSDYEMKVQNSSASVKLSGVSLYKVDSSNYGKRLQGATFRLEKWVWNNAEKTGSWETVLDRVTSDENGLLKTVGSDNRNL

-982 FDFHIDTEPAN
+982 FDFYIDTEPAN

-1079 RPVGDESGKQI
+1079 HPVGDESGKQI

-1115 FSDERLTPGDLLTLT
+1115 FSDEWLTPGDLLTLT

-1177 APEQPSEP
+1177 VPEQPSEP
-1185 EQPPVIPTP
+1185 KQPPVIPTP

-1213 PASSGETQPEQPA
+1213 
-1226 SSTEPEQPASSELP
+1226 P

-1306 NWPIPVLLT
+1306 NWPIPVLLA

>member
-1 MGAQVSAAYAL
+1 MSAAYAL

>member
-1 MGAQVSAAYAL
+1 MWLLSKNAGFCCLFGAQVSAAYAL

-51 TLQPDEEPAPS
+51 TLQPAPS

-88 DVEIDLD
+88 DVEIDPD
-95 GVNFGRY
+95 GVDFGRY

-147 LWQNGTGQPDT
+147 LWQNGTDQPDT

-188 IRDGVVT
+188 IRDGLVT
-195 IHFTDMDYIGKSK
+195 IHFTDMDYIVQSK
-208 ESDIKGTIE
+208 ESDIEGTIE

-412 KNQEAKMKRVAP
+412 KNQEAKMKRVVP
-424 GTNINDVTS
+424 ETNINDVTS
-433 VDVHLPYYFGYK
+433 VDVQLPYYFGYK

-532 LNPVRAQNGWTL
+532 LNPVR
-544 TDTLKD
+544 
-550 GQYLTAEQKND
+550 TA
-561 LRNKLKALPGFG
+561 RALPQRVPAGGLQIGRRGLHIPLPG
-573 TGTVTFGAD
+573 TGIPVR
-582 GKSFTAK
+582 S
-589 GTGEWP
+589 
-595 ANRQER
+595 R
-601 ITYSSTW
+601 
-608 DRDTSTV
+608 
-615 KGYAFTNAATF
+615 ATP
-626 ENYTVTG
+626 
-633 TNYYHEGT
+633 
-641 VVQKLDVSTGET
+641 
-653 ETGGTTNHEYHE
+653 
-665 LKNGKLVWNVVITM
+665 
-679 SDKMKKAASFTIT
+679 
-692 ENLPEGVKMEGL
+692 LPM
-704 TFKQG
+704 
-709 DFFTGDV
+709 
-716 KFQSNEEGTSW
+716 
-727 TASAN
+727 
-732 GAPVTAEV
+732 
-740 AEDGKIE
+740 
-747 LTVPQAVYNN
+747 
-757 PDLRNKTITLEV
+757 R
-769 TVTPVNVAEWE
+769 
-780 HDTTHRFRNS
+780 
-790 VTVTSSTLP
+790 
-799 EGGYTAFQEQDIFY
+799 
-813 NQNYNAI
+813 
-820 AKTGKKLDNAL
+820 
-831 NQVQYQIVVNS
+831 
-842 DGVTFLDGKER
+842 
-853 LKLVD
+853 
-858 TLTRPDG
+858 
-865 MKIFL
+865 
-870 EDSKLKVY
+870 
-878 DYTDGTKGEELGLD
+878 
-892 EYSYTY
+892 
-898 EEKEGENVLTF
+898 
-909 HLPDGRPLLVEY
+909 RPL
-921 VYRGDGEVNKTFTLT
+921 KT
-936 NHAVLSGTSSQG
+936 
-948 TSSGSDNRNL
+948 
-958 LQTGVAYRMVE
+958 
-969 LEAPHGYELRMEP
+969 
-982 FDFHIDTEPAN
+982 
-993 TPKDYAGQLCFTGQ
+993 
-1007 RVFIPNTRGYYDP
+1007 TR
-1020 QLTKNILES
+1020 
-1029 GSPVK
+1029 
-1034 RNNAK
+1034 
-1039 PGETVQF
+1039 
-1046 QTAIQ
+1046 
-1051 VAHGQP
+1051 
-1057 SKYVLHDAMSGLNF
+1057 
-1071 DAASLKIT
+1071 
-1079 RPVGDESGKQI
+1079 
-1090 EQTLKEN
+1090 
-1097 IDYTLK
+1097 
-1103 KDCEDGCAFEIT
+1103 
-1115 FSDERLTPGDLLTLT
+1115 
-1130 YSATVRE
+1130 
-1137 DAVVEGEGNPNTTWL
+1137 
-1152 EYADPT
+1152 
-1158 GSSTTGEEE
+1158 
-1167 TRTVVPEEPK
+1167 
-1177 APEQPSEP
+1177 
-1185 EQPPVIPTP
+1185 
-1194 IDPSEVPEEP
+1194 
-1204 AGSDSREEP
+1204 
-1213 PASSGETQPEQPA
+1213 
-1226 SSTEPEQPASSELP
+1226 
-1240 ASPDD
+1240 
-1245 SLRPGAP
+1245 
-1252 GPDNQDGWVLGAH
+1252 
-1265 GTAGNPAAEAPADS
+1265 
-1279 TAAAPMPD
+1279 
-1287 NHKNKVMGAVDSLI
+1287 
-1301 QTGQL
+1301 
-1306 NWPIPVLLT
+1306 
-1315 LGGALV
+1315 
-1321 LAGLVL
+1321 
-1327 TRRKNRR
+1327 

>member
-1 MGAQVSAAYAL
+1 MWLLSKNAGFCCLFGAQVSAAYAL

-18 GPAQTLLAADTE
+18 GPVQTLLAADTE

-88 DVEIDLD
+88 DMEIDPD
-95 GVNFGRY
+95 GVDFGQY

-147 LWQNGTGQPDT
+147 LWKNGTGQPDT

-188 IRDGVVT
+188 IRDGLVT
-195 IHFTDMDYIGKSK
+195 IHFTDMDYIVQSK

-310 LKVSLDVE
+310 LKESLNVTKTDENDQKTEIEENNVS
-318 KNGNDKIYENTA
+318 
-330 PEGETAN
+330 EGETAN

-394 TGTVLR
+394 TDTVLR

-424 GTNINDVTS
+424 GTNINDVAS
-433 VDVHLPYYFGYK
+433 VDVQLPYYFGYK
-445 DGIEN
+445 DGIKN
-450 GTPLNGP
+450 GTSLDGP

-497 YSTRSVAAKLGDR
+497 YSTRSVEAKLGDR

-561 LRNKLKALPGFG
+561 LKTKLEALPGFG
-573 TGTVTFGAD
+573 
-582 GKSFTAK
+582 
-589 GTGEWP
+589 
-595 ANRQER
+595 
-601 ITYSSTW
+601 
-608 DRDTSTV
+608 
-615 KGYAFTNAATF
+615 
-626 ENYTVTG
+626 
-633 TNYYHEGT
+633 
-641 VVQKLDVSTGET
+641 TGET

-692 ENLPEGVKMEGL
+692 ENLPEGVKLEGL

-716 KFQSNEEGTSW
+716 KFQSNGEETSW

-799 EGGYTAFQEQDIFY
+799 ESGYTAFQEQDIFY

-858 TLTRPDG
+858 A
-865 MKIFL
+865 
-870 EDSKLKVY
+870 
-878 DYTDGTKGEELGLD
+878 
-892 EYSYTY
+892 
-898 EEKEGENVLTF
+898 
-909 HLPDGRPLLVEY
+909 
-921 VYRGDGEVNKTFTLT
+921 LT

-948 TSSGSDNRNL
+948 TSSGSDYEMKVQNSSASVKLSGVSLYKVDSSNYGKRLQGATFRLEKWVWNNAEKTGSWETVLDRVTSDENGLLKTVGSDNRNL

-982 FDFHIDTEPAN
+982 FDFYIDTEPAN
-993 TPKDYAGQLCFTGQ
+993 MPEDYAGQLCFTGQ

-1177 APEQPSEP
+1177 VPEQPSEP
-1185 EQPPVIPTP
+1185 KQPPVIPTP

-1213 PASSGETQPEQPA
+1213 PASSGETQ
-1226 SSTEPEQPASSELP
+1226 SEQPASSELP

>member
-95 GVNFGRY
+95 GVDFGRY

-147 LWQNGTGQPDT
+147 LWKNGTGQPDT

-240 VRFEMTVKPKPV
+240 VRFEVTVKPKPV

-264 VANNKITYQVTV
+264 VANNKINYQVTV

-394 TGTVLR
+394 TGSVLR

-412 KNQEAKMKRVAP
+412 KNQEAKMKRVVP

-433 VDVHLPYYFGYK
+433 VDVQLPYYFGYK
-445 DGIEN
+445 DGIKN
-450 GTPLNGP
+450 GTSLGGP

-510 YQKEGIGVEENG
+510 
-522 DTLTLNWELT
+522 
-532 LNPVRAQNGWTL
+532 
-544 TDTLKD
+544 
-550 GQYLTAEQKND
+550 
-561 LRNKLKALPGFG
+561 
-573 TGTVTFGAD
+573 
-582 GKSFTAK
+582 
-589 GTGEWP
+589 
-595 ANRQER
+595 
-601 ITYSSTW
+601 
-608 DRDTSTV
+608 
-615 KGYAFTNAATF
+615 
-626 ENYTVTG
+626 
-633 TNYYHEGT
+633 
-641 VVQKLDVSTGET
+641 
-653 ETGGTTNHEYHE
+653 
-665 LKNGKLVWNVVITM
+665 
-679 SDKMKKAASFTIT
+679 
-692 ENLPEGVKMEGL
+692 PEGVKLEGL

-732 GAPVTAEV
+732 GALVTAEV

-831 NQVQYQIVVNS
+831 NQVQYQIVVNP

-982 FDFHIDTEPAN
+982 FDFYIDTEPAN
-993 TPKDYAGQLCFTGQ
+993 MPEDYAGQLCFTGQ

-1020 QLTKNILES
+1020 QLTKNILEP
-1029 GSPVK
+1029 GS
-1034 RNNAK
+1034 RS
-1039 PGETVQF
+1039 PGRQ
-1046 QTAIQ
+1046 
-1051 VAHGQP
+1051 HG
-1057 SKYVLHDAMSGLNF
+1057 G
-1071 DAASLKIT
+1071 
-1079 RPVGDESGKQI
+1079 
-1090 EQTLKEN
+1090 
-1097 IDYTLK
+1097 
-1103 KDCEDGCAFEIT
+1103 
-1115 FSDERLTPGDLLTLT
+1115 
-1130 YSATVRE
+1130 
-1137 DAVVEGEGNPNTTWL
+1137 
-1152 EYADPT
+1152 
-1158 GSSTTGEEE
+1158 
-1167 TRTVVPEEPK
+1167 
-1177 APEQPSEP
+1177 
-1185 EQPPVIPTP
+1185 
-1194 IDPSEVPEEP
+1194 
-1204 AGSDSREEP
+1204 
-1213 PASSGETQPEQPA
+1213 
-1226 SSTEPEQPASSELP
+1226 
-1240 ASPDD
+1240 
-1245 SLRPGAP
+1245 
-1252 GPDNQDGWVLGAH
+1252 GPDARQ
-1265 GTAGNPAAEAPADS
+1265 PQ
-1279 TAAAPMPD
+1279 
-1287 NHKNKVMGAVDSLI
+1287 K
-1301 QTGQL
+1301 
-1306 NWPIPVLLT
+1306 
-1315 LGGALV
+1315 
-1321 LAGLVL
+1321 
-1327 TRRKNRR
+1327 

>member
-1 MGAQVSAAYAL
+1 M
-12 TEGDAS
+12 
-18 GPAQTLLAADTE
+18 
-30 SDSDPDSGIATLPD
+30 
-44 LTEEHPV
+44 
-51 TLQPDEEPAPS
+51 
-62 DDASSGTQ
+62 
-70 VVYYADPSDPD
+70 
-81 EPGDADT
+81 
-88 DVEIDLD
+88 
-95 GVNFGRY
+95 
-102 ITKSEAQWRKNKN
+102 
-115 DSWHSWDELAGGA
+115 
-128 LGYGDGLK
+128 
-136 FRLEYTLPTGS
+136 
-147 LWQNGTGQPDT
+147 
-158 IIFYQLPETLKNF
+158 
-171 TGSDKVYADHVA
+171 
-183 VGEYE
+183 
-188 IRDGVVT
+188 T

-357 EAGESYTISGLI
+357 EAGESYTINYSCGLEDADKLRSDFVVRNTATASAGEGDTRTEVTSNQIQYTISGLI

-400 DFFGGT
+400 DFLGGT

-412 KNQEAKMKRVAP
+412 KNQEAKMKR
-424 GTNINDVTS
+424 
-433 VDVHLPYYFGYK
+433 
-445 DGIEN
+445 
-450 GTPLNGP
+450 
-457 DNAYYE
+457 
-463 FSYTTPDTPMLGNGN
+463 
-478 AAWNRAYL
+478 
-486 ITGDSVLNNNP
+486 
-497 YSTRSVAAKLGDR
+497 VAAKLGDR

-582 GKSFTAK
+582 GKSFTAT

-692 ENLPEGVKMEGL
+692 ENLPEGVKLEGL

-740 AEDGKIE
+740 AENGKIE

-799 EGGYTAFQEQDIFY
+799 ESGYTAFQEQDIFY

-831 NQVQYQIVVNS
+831 NQVQYQIVVNP

-858 TLTRPDG
+858 TLT
-865 MKIFL
+865 
-870 EDSKLKVY
+870 
-878 DYTDGTKGEELGLD
+878 
-892 EYSYTY
+892 
-898 EEKEGENVLTF
+898 
-909 HLPDGRPLLVEY
+909 
-921 VYRGDGEVNKTFTLT
+921 

-948 TSSGSDNRNL
+948 TSSGSDYEMKVQNSSASVKLSGVSLYKVDSSNYGKRLQGATFRLEKWVWNNAEKTGSWETVLDRVTSDENGLLKTVGSDNRNL

-982 FDFHIDTEPAN
+982 FDFYIDTEPAN

-1029 GSPVK
+1029 GS
-1034 RNNAK
+1034 RS
-1039 PGETVQF
+1039 PGRQ
-1046 QTAIQ
+1046 
-1051 VAHGQP
+1051 HG
-1057 SKYVLHDAMSGLNF
+1057 G
-1071 DAASLKIT
+1071 
-1079 RPVGDESGKQI
+1079 
-1090 EQTLKEN
+1090 
-1097 IDYTLK
+1097 
-1103 KDCEDGCAFEIT
+1103 
-1115 FSDERLTPGDLLTLT
+1115 
-1130 YSATVRE
+1130 
-1137 DAVVEGEGNPNTTWL
+1137 
-1152 EYADPT
+1152 
-1158 GSSTTGEEE
+1158 
-1167 TRTVVPEEPK
+1167 
-1177 APEQPSEP
+1177 
-1185 EQPPVIPTP
+1185 
-1194 IDPSEVPEEP
+1194 
-1204 AGSDSREEP
+1204 
-1213 PASSGETQPEQPA
+1213 
-1226 SSTEPEQPASSELP
+1226 
-1240 ASPDD
+1240 
-1245 SLRPGAP
+1245 
-1252 GPDNQDGWVLGAH
+1252 GPDARQ
-1265 GTAGNPAAEAPADS
+1265 PQ
-1279 TAAAPMPD
+1279 
-1287 NHKNKVMGAVDSLI
+1287 K
-1301 QTGQL
+1301 
-1306 NWPIPVLLT
+1306 
-1315 LGGALV
+1315 
-1321 LAGLVL
+1321 
-1327 TRRKNRR
+1327 

>member
-1 MGAQVSAAYAL
+1 MWLLSKNAGFCCLFGAQVSAAYAL

-30 SDSDPDSGIATLPD
+30 SDSDPD
-44 LTEEHPV
+44 ER
-51 TLQPDEEPAPS
+51 
-62 DDASSGTQ
+62 
-70 VVYYADPSDPD
+70 
-81 EPGDADT
+81 GDADT
-88 DVEIDLD
+88 DVEIDPD
-95 GVNFGRY
+95 GVDFGRY

-147 LWQNGTGQPDT
+147 LWQNGTDQPDT

-225 KADDDG
+225 KADDNG

-412 KNQEAKMKRVAP
+412 KNQEAKMKRVA
-424 GTNINDVTS
+424 
-433 VDVHLPYYFGYK
+433 
-445 DGIEN
+445 
-450 GTPLNGP
+450 
-457 DNAYYE
+457 
-463 FSYTTPDTPMLGNGN
+463 
-478 AAWNRAYL
+478 
-486 ITGDSVLNNNP
+486 
-497 YSTRSVAAKLGDR
+497 AKLGDR

-561 LRNKLKALPGFG
+561 LKTKLEALPGFG

-582 GKSFTAK
+582 GKSFTAT

-692 ENLPEGVKMEGL
+692 ENLPEGVKLEGL

-747 LTVPQAVYNN
+747 LTVPRAVYNN

-769 TVTPVNVAEWE
+769 MVTPVNVAEWE

-799 EGGYTAFQEQDIFY
+799 ESGYTAFQEQDIFY

-831 NQVQYQIVVNS
+831 NQVQYQIVVNP

-870 EDSKLKVY
+870 EDSKLKVC
-878 DYTDGTKGEELGLD
+878 DYT
-892 EYSYTY
+892 
-898 EEKEGENVLTF
+898 
-909 HLPDGRPLLVEY
+909 DGRPLLVEY

-948 TSSGSDNRNL
+948 TSSGSGYEMKVQNSSASVKLSGVSLYKVDSSNYGKRLQGATFRLEKWVWNNAEKTGSWETVLDRVTSDENGLLKTVDSDNRNL

-982 FDFHIDTEPAN
+982 FDFYIDTEPAN

-1057 SKYVLHDAMSGLNF
+1057 SKYVLHDAMSGL
-1071 DAASLKIT
+1071 A
-1079 RPVGDESGKQI
+1079 
-1090 EQTLKEN
+1090 
-1097 IDYTLK
+1097 
-1103 KDCEDGCAFEIT
+1103 
-1115 FSDERLTPGDLLTLT
+1115 
-1130 YSATVRE
+1130 
-1137 DAVVEGEGNPNTTWL
+1137 
-1152 EYADPT
+1152 
-1158 GSSTTGEEE
+1158 
-1167 TRTVVPEEPK
+1167 
-1177 APEQPSEP
+1177 
-1185 EQPPVIPTP
+1185 
-1194 IDPSEVPEEP
+1194 
-1204 AGSDSREEP
+1204 
-1213 PASSGETQPEQPA
+1213 
-1226 SSTEPEQPASSELP
+1226 
-1240 ASPDD
+1240 
-1245 SLRPGAP
+1245 
-1252 GPDNQDGWVLGAH
+1252 
-1265 GTAGNPAAEAPADS
+1265 
-1279 TAAAPMPD
+1279 
-1287 NHKNKVMGAVDSLI
+1287 
-1301 QTGQL
+1301 
-1306 NWPIPVLLT
+1306 
-1315 LGGALV
+1315 
-1321 LAGLVL
+1321 L

>member
-1 MGAQVSAAYAL
+1 M
-12 TEGDAS
+12 
-18 GPAQTLLAADTE
+18 
-30 SDSDPDSGIATLPD
+30 
-44 LTEEHPV
+44 
-51 TLQPDEEPAPS
+51 
-62 DDASSGTQ
+62 
-70 VVYYADPSDPD
+70 
-81 EPGDADT
+81 
-88 DVEIDLD
+88 
-95 GVNFGRY
+95 
-102 ITKSEAQWRKNKN
+102 
-115 DSWHSWDELAGGA
+115 
-128 LGYGDGLK
+128 
-136 FRLEYTLPTGS
+136 
-147 LWQNGTGQPDT
+147 
-158 IIFYQLPETLKNF
+158 
-171 TGSDKVYADHVA
+171 A

-225 KADDDG
+225 KADDNG

-282 QGTPVLLHDALQLNL
+282 QGTPVLLHDVLQLNL
-297 GKALVGAK
+297 GKARVGAK

-310 LKVSLDVE
+310 LKESLNVTKTDE
-318 KNGNDKIYENTA
+318 NGQKTEIEENTA

-337 GWSVKTAADGKSF
+337 GWSVETAADGKSF

-412 KNQEAKMKRVAP
+412 KNQEAKMKRVA
-424 GTNINDVTS
+424 
-433 VDVHLPYYFGYK
+433 
-445 DGIEN
+445 
-450 GTPLNGP
+450 
-457 DNAYYE
+457 
-463 FSYTTPDTPMLGNGN
+463 
-478 AAWNRAYL
+478 
-486 ITGDSVLNNNP
+486 
-497 YSTRSVAAKLGDR
+497 AKLGDR
-510 YQKEGIGVEENG
+510 YQKE
-522 DTLTLNWELT
+522 
-532 LNPVRAQNGWTL
+532 
-544 TDTLKD
+544 
-550 GQYLTAEQKND
+550 
-561 LRNKLKALPGFG
+561 G

-582 GKSFTAK
+582 GKSFTAT

-665 LKNGKLVWNVVITM
+665 LKNGKLVWNVVITI

-692 ENLPEGVKMEGL
+692 ENLPEGVKLEGL

-716 KFQSNEEGTSW
+716 KFQSNEEETSW

-799 EGGYTAFQEQDIFY
+799 ESGYTAFQEQDIFY

-831 NQVQYQIVVNS
+831 NQVQYQIVVNP

-982 FDFHIDTEPAN
+982 FDFYIDTEPAN

-1071 DAASLKIT
+1071 DAASLKNT
-1079 RPVGDESGKQI
+1079 HPVGDESGKQI

-1167 TRTVVPEEPK
+1167 TRT
-1177 APEQPSEP
+1177 
-1185 EQPPVIPTP
+1185 
-1194 IDPSEVPEEP
+1194 
-1204 AGSDSREEP
+1204 
-1213 PASSGETQPEQPA
+1213 
-1226 SSTEPEQPASSELP
+1226 
-1240 ASPDD
+1240 
-1245 SLRPGAP
+1245 
-1252 GPDNQDGWVLGAH
+1252 
-1265 GTAGNPAAEAPADS
+1265 
-1279 TAAAPMPD
+1279 AAAPMPD

>member
-1 MGAQVSAAYAL
+1 MRAFVAFLGPQVSAAYAL

-81 EPGDADT
+81 KPGDADT
-88 DVEIDLD
+88 DVEIDPD
-95 GVNFGRY
+95 GVDFGRY

-147 LWQNGTGQPDT
+147 LWKNGAGQPDT

-195 IHFTDMDYIGKSK
+195 IHFTDNNYIAQSK
-208 ESDIKGTIE
+208 ESDIEGTIE

-225 KADDDG
+225 KADDNG
-231 KVELDFNKD
+231 KVELNFNKD

-337 GWSVKTAADGKSF
+337 GWSVKTAAEGKSF

-412 KNQEAKMKRVAP
+412 KNQEAKMKRVA
-424 GTNINDVTS
+424 
-433 VDVHLPYYFGYK
+433 
-445 DGIEN
+445 
-450 GTPLNGP
+450 
-457 DNAYYE
+457 
-463 FSYTTPDTPMLGNGN
+463 
-478 AAWNRAYL
+478 
-486 ITGDSVLNNNP
+486 
-497 YSTRSVAAKLGDR
+497 AKLGDR

-522 DTLTLNWELT
+522 DTLTLNWELI
-532 LNPVRAQNGWTL
+532 LNPVRAQNGWP
-544 TDTLKD
+544 LKD

-561 LRNKLKALPGFG
+561 LKTKLEALPGFG

-692 ENLPEGVKMEGL
+692 ENLPEGVKLEGL

-727 TASAN
+727 TASAD
-732 GAPVTAEV
+732 GALVTAEV

-831 NQVQYQIVVNS
+831 NQVQYQIVVNP

-948 TSSGSDNRNL
+948 TSSGSDYEMKVQNSSASVKLSGVSLYKVDSSNYGKRLQGATFRLEKWVWNNAEKTGSWETVLDRVTSDENGLLKTVDSDNRNL

-982 FDFHIDTEPAN
+982 FDFYIDTEPAN

-1177 APEQPSEP
+1177 VPEQPSEP
-1185 EQPPVIPTP
+1185 KQPPVIPTP

-1213 PASSGETQPEQPA
+1213 PASSGETQ
-1226 SSTEPEQPASSELP
+1226 PEQPASSELP